1 MCENNSIFLGFLAVL
16 SIVIISAL
24 CGWLIGWVL
33 ERNRKPWRPK
43 PDSFQAI
50 DWRHR
55 DRKERRRGDA

>member
-1 MCENNSIFLGFLAVL
+1 MCENNWIVLGFLAVV
-16 SIVIISAL
+16 SVVIAAAL
-24 CGWLIGWVL
+24 CGLSIGRVL

-55 DRKERRRGDA
+55 ERKERRRGDA